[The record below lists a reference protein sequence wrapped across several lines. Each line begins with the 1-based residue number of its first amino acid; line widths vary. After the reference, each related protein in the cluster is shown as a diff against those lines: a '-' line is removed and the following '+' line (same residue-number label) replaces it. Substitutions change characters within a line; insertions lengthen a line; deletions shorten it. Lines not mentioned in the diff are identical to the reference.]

1 MVWVLTG
8 QRQMGTPETW
18 GRSEHQATWGG
29 PCEGKVDSTAGAN
42 TTYSL
47 VYTSGHT
54 NGVVLFFRALSSRNF
69 SIILVRWR
77 STSSRGRRRFLSRC
91 RALRDAPD
99 LCLPD
104 ADMAP
109 TSTPDSAP
117 EAWRQWQR
125 LSTAGVACG
134 CAKNGGEIATQL
146 GNTFLQNPP
155 TRSLTTAR
163 SALMHRRLKQ
173 VPTVAQCAHTLSMR
187 ASCWMRFNNSSP
199 SLMSSCDPTEAHR
212 LGWCHSPPPNRERDD
227 VPSTEHSLHQG
238 GWFR

>member
-1 MVWVLTG
+1 M
-8 QRQMGTPETW
+8 
-18 GRSEHQATWGG
+18 
-29 PCEGKVDSTAGAN
+29 DSPAGAN

-117 EAWRQWQR
+117 EAWRQWRGHPATVDCRSCMWVCEKRRGNCNPIGEYIFVAPTCAHAQT
-125 LSTAGVACG
+125 LETGSNCSTM
-134 CAKNGGEIATQL
+134 
-146 GNTFLQNPP
+146 
-155 TRSLTTAR
+155 R
-163 SALMHRRLKQ
+163 
-173 VPTVAQCAHTLSMR
+173 AHTLSMR